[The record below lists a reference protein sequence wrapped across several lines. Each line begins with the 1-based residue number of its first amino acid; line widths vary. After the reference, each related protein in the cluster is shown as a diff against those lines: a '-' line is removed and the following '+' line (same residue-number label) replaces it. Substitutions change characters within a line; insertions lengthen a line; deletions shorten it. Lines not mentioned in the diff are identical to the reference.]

1 MGHMKKYR
9 CPVCA
14 VTDNVVGFGRRK
26 KVLRYFCKACHK
38 HFSVDPCF
46 LDTKTILSD
55 HLDGLSFR
63 DLSRRYHLSPMK
75 AWRICEEELKKLPN
89 NNQFTFNY
97 CSLFSNTF
105 VFDGKYFNLAG
116 KDHDWVFLWG
126 IDYFRHDIPVF
137 LVAPSESYQS
147 WSKLFFY
154 LRVINHYPELI
165 VCDDNTNLKMAAR
178 KSFPA
183 VKIQT
188 CFNHFKENIRRDLK
202 VRSDEAYKP
211 FMRRIEAVLHDK
223 QSDEAMNRLLFSLY
237 EDYQKDP
244 VAVSILTNIERYR
257 SELTGYRRIPGSPV
271 TNNIMEGLNSHL
283 ESRLAGL
290 CSFQSLSYAR
300 LWFNG
305 YVLKRR
311 FTPFTDCRGKFR
323 SLNGKRGVDLT
334 KKPGVDLPSLF
345 LIVINRF

>member
-126 IDYFRHDIPVF
+126 ITFVMIF
-137 LVAPSESYQS
+137 PSF
-147 WSKLFFY
+147 WW
-154 LRVINHYPELI
+154 LRP
-165 VCDDNTNLKMAAR
+165 R
-178 KSFPA
+178 
-183 VKIQT
+183 
-188 CFNHFKENIRRDLK
+188 
-202 VRSDEAYKP
+202 
-211 FMRRIEAVLHDK
+211 
-223 QSDEAMNRLLFSLY
+223 
-237 EDYQKDP
+237 
-244 VAVSILTNIERYR
+244 
-257 SELTGYRRIPGSPV
+257 V
-271 TNNIMEGLNSHL
+271 TNHGANS
-283 ESRLAGL
+283 S
-290 CSFQSLSYAR
+290 SIFVSLI
-300 LWFNG
+300 
-305 YVLKRR
+305 
-311 FTPFTDCRGKFR
+311 TTR
-323 SLNGKRGVDLT
+323 S
-334 KKPGVDLPSLF
+334 
-345 LIVINRF
+345 